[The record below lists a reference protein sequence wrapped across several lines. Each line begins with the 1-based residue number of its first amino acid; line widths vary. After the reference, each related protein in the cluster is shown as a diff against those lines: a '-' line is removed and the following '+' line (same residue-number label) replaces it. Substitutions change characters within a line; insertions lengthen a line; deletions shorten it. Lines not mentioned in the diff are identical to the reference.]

1 MSLFG
6 MNWAVG
12 TLGGEILKRQNEEM
26 RFARARENGAK
37 GFYVPAD
44 LSVLKFGDVGF
55 KEGRSN

>member
-1 MSLFG
+1 

-44 LSVLKFGDVGF
+44 LSVLKSGDVGF
-55 KEGRSN
+55 KEGKAN